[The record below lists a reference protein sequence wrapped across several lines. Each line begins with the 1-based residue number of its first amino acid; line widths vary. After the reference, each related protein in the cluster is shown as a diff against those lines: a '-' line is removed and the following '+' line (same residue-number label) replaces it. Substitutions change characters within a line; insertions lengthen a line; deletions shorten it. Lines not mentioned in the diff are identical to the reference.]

1 MATSALSL
9 KNSFEDGTTR
19 TLTLSPFATDAAA
32 ISNAKTNIMALNSA
46 AGIEN
51 LRGKYISD
59 NGYDFNGVK
68 EATITTT
75 QKTLVYSKT
84 AALGAIALAAD
95 DGEGANNG

>member
-1 MATSALSL
+1 MATSAISL

-32 ISNAKTNIMALNSA
+32 ISNAKTNIMALNST
-46 AGIEN
+46 GIEN

-59 NGYDFNGVK
+59 NGYNFNGVK

-84 AALGAIALAAD
+84 AALGAMALAAD
-95 DGEGANNG
+95 NEEGANNG

>member
-1 MATSALSL
+1 MATSAISL

-19 TLTLSPFATDAAA
+19 TLTFSPFATDAAA
-32 ISNAKTNIMALNSA
+32 ISGAKANIMALNST
-46 AGIEN
+46 GIEN

-59 NGYDFNGVK
+59 NGYNFNGVK

-75 QKTLVYSKT
+75 QKTLIYAKT

-95 DGEGANNG
+95 NEEGANNE